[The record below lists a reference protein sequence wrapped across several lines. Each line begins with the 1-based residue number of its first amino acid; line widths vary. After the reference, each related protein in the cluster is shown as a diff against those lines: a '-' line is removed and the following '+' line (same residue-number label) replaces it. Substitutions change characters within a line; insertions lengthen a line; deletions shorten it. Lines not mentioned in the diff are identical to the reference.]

1 MIGKALRQLDY
12 RLAIVAIVV
21 IIGGA
26 IVAWVYGG
34 LKMACAVGLLL
45 FVLLDGLSSLWTI
58 VTRSMSERIH
68 DQIDAEEK
76 ERFWD
81 RTKDNPTIRGSF

>member
-26 IVAWVYGG
+26 IAAWVYGG
-34 LKMACAVGLLL
+34 MKMACAVGLLL
-45 FVLLDGLSSLWTI
+45 FVFLDGLSSLWTI

-81 RTKDNPTIRGSF
+81 RTKDNPTIR

>member
-81 RTKDNPTIRGSF
+81 RTKDNPTIR

>member
-26 IVAWVYGG
+26 IGAWVYGG

-81 RTKDNPTIRGSF
+81 RTKDNPTIR